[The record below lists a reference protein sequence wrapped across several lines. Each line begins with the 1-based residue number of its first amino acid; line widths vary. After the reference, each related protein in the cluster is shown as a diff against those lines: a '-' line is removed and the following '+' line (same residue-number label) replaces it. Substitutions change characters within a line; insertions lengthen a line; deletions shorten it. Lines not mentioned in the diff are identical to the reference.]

1 VTQEYALGQRL
12 IGWSLAVLSN
22 LLASDLADKRFY
34 GIYRGIVVDTN
45 DPENL
50 NRIKMKVPQILGNAV
65 TGWAWPIV
73 GVPENKKAPYG
84 SFSDSTTQD
93 IAAVNTP
100 QVITINT
107 KEEAFRVSIVDGSK
121 LTFANAGTYDIQFS
135 AQLQRTNK
143 GHDTADIWVKLNG
156 SLPTQNVLR
165 SNGSIAIS
173 GDANA
178 NPQIIAWNYVLTVK
192 AGDYLEFWWRGT
204 DTHIQLLAKPAD
216 AVVPATPSFTVTATL
231 VGGFLP
237 VPGDGCW
244 VMFEGGDP
252 NFPLWLGAF

>member
-1 VTQEYALGQRL
+1 VYG
-12 IGWSLAVLSN
+12 N
-22 LLASDLADKRFY
+22 LEHWDKRFY
-34 GIYRGIVVDTN
+34 GIYRGVVADTN

-50 NRIKMKVPQILGNAV
+50 GRIKLQVPQILGSAV
-65 TGWAWPIV
+65 TNWAFPII

-84 SFSDSTTQD
+84 SFSDSTTQN

-100 QVITINT
+100 QAVTINT
-107 KEEAFRVSIVDGSK
+107 TEEAFRVSVVDNSK
-121 LTFANAGTYDIQFS
+121 LTFATAGTYDIQFS

-143 GHDTADIWVKLNG
+143 GNDTADVWLKLNG
-156 SLPTQNVLR
+156 SLPAQNVLR
-165 SNGSIAIS
+165 SNGSISIN

-178 NPQIIAWNYVLTVK
+178 TPQIIAWNYVLTVN
-192 AGDYLEFWWRGT
+192 AGDYIQFWWRGT
-204 DTHIQLLAKPAD
+204 DTHIQLLAEPAD
-216 AVVPATPSFTVTATL
+216 SVVPATPSFAVTAVL

-237 VPGDGCW
+237 TPGDGCW

>member
-1 VTQEYALGQRL
+1 MY
-12 IGWSLAVLSN
+12 
-22 LLASDLADKRFY
+22 SDVYVGNSHDKRFY
-34 GIYRGIVVDTN
+34 GIYRGVVVATD
-45 DPENL
+45 DPAKKG
-50 NRIKMKVPQILGNAV
+50 RIKLQVPQILGTAT

-107 KEEAFRVSIVDGSK
+107 EEEAFRVSVVDNSK

-143 GHDTADIWVKLNG
+143 GNDTADVWLKLNG
-156 SLPTQNVLR
+156 SLPAQNVLR
-165 SNGSIAIS
+165 SNGSISIS

-204 DTHIQLLAKPAD
+204 DTNIQLLAKSAD

>member
-1 VTQEYALGQRL
+1 M
-12 IGWSLAVLSN
+12 LSN
-22 LLASDLADKRFY
+22 LLANDLADKRFY

-50 NRIKMKVPQILGNAV
+50 NRIKMQIPQILGQAV
-65 TGWAWPIV
+65 TSWAWPIV

-107 KEEAFRVSIVDGSK
+107 KEEAFRVSIVGGSK
-121 LTFANAGTYDIQFS
+121 LTFDNAGTYDIQFS

-143 GHDTADIWVKLNG
+143 GNDTADVWVKLNG
-156 SLPTQNVLR
+156 SLPAQNVLR

>member
-1 VTQEYALGQRL
+1 M
-12 IGWSLAVLSN
+12 LSN